1 MARRIWLDVTGV
13 RPGSD
18 TAAYALSLYRALLS
32 DGAQVFACRRCPGLV
47 CLSESMFHQSLMVP
61 STELSVGDFVQPR
74 LALPEGDRCAQD
86 QIRPIAGDAYVMV
99 TLAGDAGRFA
109 QDGARLV
116 MLASNL
122 TVLARPEWREQIE
135 IDLAA
140 EWLERTSP
148 QLSLAVV
155 HSPEAAAVAQKAG
168 IRGPQ
173 MLAAAADAANPWPGP
188 AHPRPFI
195 FASGEISEAGQTR
208 QLLLVWRRLMETL
221 PEGLLPDLVIAGPVG
236 PQSQDVLTQL
246 HNSRLLDGRA
256 RVILF
261 PTPGQV
267 AMFARDCV
275 FAIAM
280 AAPTGWGR
288 GTLNAQVAGASC
300 LSAYQT
306 YGSVPFDPTNA
317 ASVAAR
323 VRAWLVDPPVKP
335 PVMARH
341 WDAVVRD
348 LLQLLQAL
356 PA

>member
-18 TAAYALSLYRALLS
+18 TAAYALSLHAALLAV
-32 DGAQVFACRRCPGLV
+32 GETVLACHRRPGLV
-47 CLSESMFHQSLMVP
+47 PITPEALRDLLILQPMEFTGLRQAPAYPDPLSLAGCDADQARP
-61 STELSVGDFVQPR
+61 S
-74 LALPEGDRCAQD
+74 
-86 QIRPIAGDAYVMV
+86 AGDIFVMV

-109 QDGARLV
+109 EDGVRLV
-116 MLASNL
+116 AIAANV
-122 TVLARPEWREQIE
+122 TVLSRPDWREQAE
-135 IDLAA
+135 IDLAT
-140 EWLERTSP
+140 EWLAQTAP
-148 QLSLAVV
+148 HLSLAVV
-155 HSPEAAAVAQKAG
+155 HSPEAAKVAQAAG
-168 IRGPQ
+168 IRAPRI
-173 MLAAAADAANPWPGP
+173 LAAAADAGDPLSEA

-208 QLLLVWRRLMETL
+208 QLLLVWRRLMETMPQGML
-221 PEGLLPDLVIAGPVG
+221 PELVIAGPVG
-236 PQSQDVLTQL
+236 PQSQDVLSQL

-261 PTPGQV
+261 PTPRQV

-300 LSAYQT
+300 LSAYQS

-335 PVMARH
+335 PVMTRH
-341 WDAVVRD
+341 WDGVARD
-348 LLQLLQAL
+348 LLQLLA
-356 PA
+356 A